1 MAVSRI
7 IIRRALS
14 QKRSAATVV
23 ARYCGIATETIQFPV
38 IILLVIGVILVPGC
52 KISQIVFD
60 DKARRV
66 PITVLYV
73 VLPTTVLCSVQFCM
87 INIIVFA
94 TGTARSIIVLL
105 I

>member
-1 MAVSRI
+1 M
-7 IIRRALS
+7 S

-23 ARYCGIATETIQFPV
+23 ARYCGLVTITIHLPV
-38 IILLVIGVILVPGC
+38 MIGVILVPEC
-52 KISQIVFD
+52 IIRSQIVFD
-60 DKARRV
+60 GKARRV

-87 INIIVFA
+87 INIIAFA
-94 TGTARSIIVLL
+94 TGTARFIIVLL